1 MSLFRWSCR
10 LSLLVVIAV
19 AVCSSWVHADPA
31 SRSTSAPALTLNTCH
46 SLSSSLS
53 TIDSTGAFITEVLRL
68 HTRTPSLMRSVMY
81 FGFSG
86 TKLMGLVRELK
97 TLAQVLRK
105 SKASRLKAS
114 TALAQY
120 VIRCGHTP
128 ETIRLLSKVHKV
140 LVRYQKM
147 TSGTGVSQEGA
158 VLMMCKRTCDPLQ
171 KNPAW
176 GVPGKEAPSA
186 SCYAC
191 NKCLES
197 PGQSTCYQGL
207 GWVLRFVHRQVL
219 AGVSAGEMRM
229 LVEGIIQRLGSARAF
244 ALRTT
249 VSPEEQRFLAIT
261 WLKGL
266 NSATRSMLFAP
277 PTRRKKLSLWG
288 ATYGVFKEAWRGLA
302 FYGDL
307 NGVFAKLLAQRQG
320 LAGRQ
325 RKRFLRTFSSSFS
338 SVDALE
344 ALSGLRVRLRSPQQN
359 PRGTFSLYNPQFVRW
374 AVNNLI
380 PSRRIYIAN
389 LANYHIVYRQLF
401 RRLARLLAESYLT
414 LQHSF
419 SVKKEV
425 TRYLNTVK
433 KTSALKY
440 LPSRFRGRL
449 TSYALPNAH
458 LQPANAFGFWLR
470 RHVDHTAP
478 ELWLGLRKL
487 LQAYDAR
494 WFRTALARYRN
505 ASKTKP

>member
-10 LSLLVVIAV
+10 LSLLVVATLLV
-19 AVCSSWVHADPA
+19 WSSWVHANPA
-31 SRSTSAPALTLNTCH
+31 SRSTSGPVLTLKTCH
-46 SLSSSLS
+46 SLSSSLA
-53 TIDSTGAFITEVLRL
+53 TIDSTGALVTEVLRL
-68 HTRTPSLMRSVMY
+68 HTQTPSLMRSVMY

-105 SKASRLKAS
+105 SKASRQKAS
-114 TALAQY
+114 VALAHY

-128 ETIRLLSKVHKV
+128 ETLRFLSRVHKA

-158 VLMMCKRTCDPLQ
+158 VLMMCKRTCNPLK
-171 KNPAW
+171 KNLAW

-186 SCYAC
+186 SCYVC
-191 NKCLES
+191 NKCLQS

-219 AGVSAGEMRM
+219 AGISVQEMRT
-229 LVEGIIQRLGSARAF
+229 LVEGTVQRLGSARAF

-249 VSPEEQRFLAIT
+249 VSPEEQRFLTTT
-261 WLKGL
+261 WFKGL
-266 NSATRSMLFAP
+266 NSATRSMLFAS
-277 PTRRKKLSLWG
+277 PTRRWKLSLWG
-288 ATYGVFKEAWRGLA
+288 AKYGVFKEAWRGLA

-307 NGVFAKLLAQRQG
+307 NGTFAKLLAQRQG

-325 RKRFLRTFSSSFS
+325 RKTFLRTFSSSFF
-338 SVDALE
+338 SVDAIE
-344 ALSGLRVRLRSPQQN
+344 ALSGLRVVLRSSQQN
-359 PRGTFSLYNPQFVRW
+359 PRGAFSLYNPKFVRW
-374 AVNNLI
+374 AVNNLL
-380 PSRRIYIAN
+380 PSRRIYIAS
-389 LANYHIVYRQLF
+389 LANYQIVYRQVF

-414 LQHSF
+414 LQRSF
-419 SVKKEV
+419 SVQKEV

-440 LPSRFRGRL
+440 LPSRFHGKL
-449 TSYALPNAH
+449 TSYVVPNAH

-478 ELWLGLRKL
+478 ELWRGLRKL
-487 LQAYDAR
+487 LYAYDAR
-494 WFRTALARYRN
+494 WFRATLARYRN